1 MKMTLLGG
9 LVKGLARLDD
19 EAGRPMPGERLCK
32 LFVLAL
38 GAGTL
43 AWGLLLLVGVGR

>member
-1 MKMTLLGG
+1 MKMAFHKG

-19 EAGRPMPGERLCK
+19 EAGCPMPGERLCK

-43 AWGLLLLVGVGR
+43 AWGLLLLLGVGR

>member
-1 MKMTLLGG
+1 MKMAFHEG

-32 LFVLAL
+32 LLILVL
-38 GAGTL
+38 GAGTMV
-43 AWGLLLLVGVGR
+43 WGLLLLLGVGR